1 MTDIYQSGNFG
12 KNMIYMVIENDK
24 LKKQNLKDWLIL
36 VLIKTPV
43 NYMLITYY

>member
-1 MTDIYQSGNFG
+1 
-12 KNMIYMVIENDK
+12 MIYMVIENDK